1 MASPLKLWLVLF
13 LYLFSCNL
21 LLLSWLFPVAQLA
34 QGYEVGVFT
43 VNIKTA
49 YTGVYM
55 SGGFGPAC
63 LYCEART
70 HDADCVLA
78 CGDFRTAAVSYF
90 STSLI
95 VLILLLGSGVN
106 LLAVASGCYCCL
118 SLKFQFV
125 HYLLLPVYLFSVL
138 LYMLISGTLQ
148 GKTEASLLS
157 GAVGMLGTASLLVL
171 SLPLFCLLHKEL
183 KSPLRRAEDG
193 KESELSRD
201 F

>member
-1 MASPLKLWLVLF
+1 MANPLKLWLLLS

-21 LLLSWLFPVAQLA
+21 LLLSWLFPVIQLE
-34 QGYEVGVFT
+34 QGYQVGVFT
-43 VNIKTA
+43 LQIKTA

-55 SGGFGPAC
+55 SGGFSPAC
-63 LYCEART
+63 LYCEGRT
-70 HDADCVLA
+70 KDMDCTLA

-95 VLILLLGSGVN
+95 VLILMLACGVN
-106 LLAVASGCYCCL
+106 LLAVASGCYCCV
-118 SLKFQFV
+118 SLRFQFV

-148 GKTEASLLS
+148 GKTETSLLS
-157 GAVGMLGTASLLVL
+157 GAVCMIGTASLLVL
-171 SLPLFCLLHKEL
+171 SLPLFCLLRKHL
-183 KSPLRRAEDG
+183 KSPLNRPGDS
-193 KESELSRD
+193 KESELSQD